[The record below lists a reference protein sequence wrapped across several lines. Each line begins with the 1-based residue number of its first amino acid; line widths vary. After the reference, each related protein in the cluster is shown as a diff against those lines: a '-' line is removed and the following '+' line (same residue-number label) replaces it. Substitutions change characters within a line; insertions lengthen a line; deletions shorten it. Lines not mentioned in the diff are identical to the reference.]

1 MNRAPTIDWTDFPRR
16 HSRNR
21 CWRLRAYR
29 RSGAD
34 VLYGHP
40 PADDNNRVHPVVGD
54 TPLLILRR
62 QK

>member
-1 MNRAPTIDWTDFPRR
+1 MNRAPTSWCDSRSGLPRD
-16 HSRNR
+16 H
-21 CWRLRAYR
+21 CWRLRACR
-29 RSGAD
+29 RAGAD
-34 VLYGHP
+34 VHSGHR